1 MKRRGLKV
9 WMHNK
14 VRAQGVARAQT
25 QIRTRPASSRWSP
38 AVQEGST
45 RARRCSPV
53 PADGV
58 QRGWPGLTEASAALA
73 HAQWKR
79 WLQGST
85 TRRSWSMSTTARAA
99 RDIGLRLERRPLEL
113 GVLLGDAANLHER
126 HRGGGVALEFP
137 VVFSRRIEKQ
147 SNALDSVMFLQMARL
162 PDLPPVAS
170 VPSALPS
177 WDLRYYLISGT
188 YSETHL
194 SLSLMRIQNNH

>member
-1 MKRRGLKV
+1 
-9 WMHNK
+9 
-14 VRAQGVARAQT
+14 
-25 QIRTRPASSRWSP
+25 
-38 AVQEGST
+38 
-45 RARRCSPV
+45 
-53 PADGV
+53 
-58 QRGWPGLTEASAALA
+58 
-73 HAQWKR
+73 
-79 WLQGST
+79 
-85 TRRSWSMSTTARAA
+85 MSTTARAA
-99 RDIGLRLERRPLEL
+99 RDIGLKLERRPLEL

-147 SNALDSVMFLQMARL
+147 SNALDSVMVLQMARL

-194 SLSLMRIQNNH
+194 SLSHAHPE

>member
-1 MKRRGLKV
+1 MPNGSGGRRG
-9 WMHNK
+9 
-14 VRAQGVARAQT
+14 
-25 QIRTRPASSRWSP
+25 P
-38 AVQEGST
+38 
-45 RARRCSPV
+45 RRGGAGPCP
-53 PADGV
+53 P
-58 QRGWPGLTEASAALA
+58 R
-73 HAQWKR
+73 
-79 WLQGST
+79 
-85 TRRSWSMSTTARAA
+85 ARAA
-99 RDIGLRLERRPLEL
+99 RDIGLKLERRPLVL

-147 SNALDSVMFLQMARL
+147 SSARDSVMFLQMAGL
-162 PDLPPVAS
+162 PVAS